1 LIEGENVLLNVP
13 NNFER
18 TKRTRCCLGAVTA
31 GGKARKK
38 SSGWLLLAIAEPLAN
53 KMGGFSL
60 VHRKASKRLDEL
72 CFLINWTAR
81 ANRFKTA
88 VGLAPAVRRFFFSS
102 DSVRDRRAVSSGSH
116 RRFG

>member
-1 LIEGENVLLNVP
+1 MLESGNDLLNLL

-38 SSGWLLLAIAEPLAN
+38 SSGWLLLGIAEPAAN
-53 KMGGFSL
+53 KMGFLSI
-60 VHRKASKRLDEL
+60 HRRPSKRLDEL
-72 CFLINWTAR
+72 CFLIDGTAR
-81 ANRFKTA
+81 ANGFKTA

-116 RRFG
+116 RRFE